1 MYKTLVLTQNSQPFP
16 IALRQLELQCDF
28 PGQTHT
34 TLGQQGASL
43 DTGGHMRGLGVGW
56 GVQGTCVD
64 VKEVCSMLVESSVMS
79 EG

>member
-16 IALRQLELQCDF
+16 IALGQLELQCDF

-43 DTGGHMRGLGVGW
+43 MFPLQMAHKPIILGALGE
-56 GVQGTCVD
+56 T
-64 VKEVCSMLVESSVMS
+64 SSAHKAAPRWPPGS
-79 EG
+79 

>member
-16 IALRQLELQCDF
+16 IALGQLELQCDF

-56 GVQGTCVD
+56 DGVKWGW
-64 VKEVCSMLVESSVMS
+64 SSQWFCNHLP
-79 EG
+79 